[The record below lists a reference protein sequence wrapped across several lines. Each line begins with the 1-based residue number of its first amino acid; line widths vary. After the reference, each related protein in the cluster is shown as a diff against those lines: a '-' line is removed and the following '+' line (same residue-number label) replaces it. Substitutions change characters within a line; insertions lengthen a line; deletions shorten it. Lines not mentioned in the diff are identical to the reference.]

1 MFRLRLEDAFIQQLS
16 GDTRKWLG
24 NTMTAMLVADGA
36 IGQAEMPALR
46 DALELLETKEE
57 AAALMEQ
64 VKTKETIEI
73 VDLKDERNICAIA
86 FFFLSSIIVMDGR
99 VTKSEAEM
107 FKKVGGKLGFSR
119 DYARQVL
126 EWATEQMKLNKRRNA
141 MIEEA
146 SGLRAQYS

>member
-16 GDTRKWLG
+16 GDTRKWLA

-46 DALELLETKEE
+46 DALELLETQEE
-57 AAALMEQ
+57 AAALMEK

-107 FKKVGGKLGFSR
+107 FKKVGGKLGFNR

-141 MIEEA
+141 MINEA

>member
-46 DALELLETKEE
+46 DALSLLETQEE
-57 AAALMEQ
+57 TVALMEK

-73 VDLKDERNICAIA
+73 VDLKDERNICAVT
-86 FFFLSSIIVMDGR
+86 FFFLSSIIVMDGK

-107 FKKVGGKLGFSR
+107 FKKVGGNLGFSR

-141 MIEEA
+141 MINEA
-146 SGLRAQYS
+146 SGLHAQYS

>member
-1 MFRLRLEDAFIQQLS
+1 
-16 GDTRKWLG
+16 
-24 NTMTAMLVADGA
+24 
-36 IGQAEMPALR
+36 
-46 DALELLETKEE
+46 LLETKEE
-57 AAALMEQ
+57 AAALMEK

-73 VDLKDERNICAIA
+73 VDLKDERNICAVA

-107 FKKVGGKLGFSR
+107 FKKVGGKLGFNR

>member
-16 GDTRKWLG
+16 GDTRRWLA

-46 DALELLETKEE
+46 DALELLETQEE
-57 AAALMEQ
+57 AAALMEK

-73 VDLKDERNICAIA
+73 VDLKDERNICAVA

-107 FKKVGGKLGFSR
+107 FKAVGGKLGFSR

-141 MIEEA
+141 MINEA

>member
-16 GDTRKWLG
+16 GDTRKWLA

-57 AAALMEQ
+57 AAALMEK
-64 VKTKETIEI
+64 VKNKESIEI
-73 VDLKDERNICAIA
+73 VDLKDERNTCAVA

-141 MIEEA
+141 MINEA

>member
-16 GDTRKWLG
+16 GDTRRWLA

-46 DALELLETKEE
+46 DALELLETQEE
-57 AAALMEQ
+57 AAALMEK

-73 VDLKDERNICAIA
+73 VDLKDERNICAVA

>member
-16 GDTRKWLG
+16 GDTRKWLA

-46 DALELLETKEE
+46 DALELLETQEE
-57 AAALMEQ
+57 AAALMEK

-73 VDLKDERNICAIA
+73 VDLKDERNICAVA

-141 MIEEA
+141 MINEA

>member
-24 NTMTAMLVADGA
+24 NTMPAMLVADGA

-57 AAALMEQ
+57 AAALMEK

-107 FKKVGGKLGFSR
+107 FKKVGGKLGFNR

>member
-24 NTMTAMLVADGA
+24 NTMTAMLVADGT

-57 AAALMEQ
+57 AAALMEK

-73 VDLKDERNICAIA
+73 VDLKDERNICAVA

-107 FKKVGGKLGFSR
+107 FKKVGGKLGFNR

>member
-46 DALELLETKEE
+46 DALSLLETQEE
-57 AAALMEQ
+57 TVALMEK

-73 VDLKDERNICAIA
+73 VDLKDERNICAVA
-86 FFFLSSIIVMDGR
+86 FFFLSSIIVMDGK

-107 FKKVGGKLGFSR
+107 FKKVGGNLGFSR

>member
-73 VDLKDERNICAIA
+73 VDLKDERNICAVA

-141 MIEEA
+141 MINEA

>member
-16 GDTRKWLG
+16 GDTRRWLA

-46 DALELLETKEE
+46 DALELLETQEE
-57 AAALMEQ
+57 AAALMEK

-73 VDLKDERNICAIA
+73 VDLKDERNICAVA

-141 MIEEA
+141 MINEA

>member
-107 FKKVGGKLGFSR
+107 FKKVGGKLGFNR

>member
-46 DALELLETKEE
+46 DALSLLETQEE
-57 AAALMEQ
+57 TVALMEK

-73 VDLKDERNICAIA
+73 VDLKDERNICAVT
-86 FFFLSSIIVMDGR
+86 FFFLSSIIVMDGK

-107 FKKVGGKLGFSR
+107 FKKVGGKLGFNR

-141 MIEEA
+141 MINEA
-146 SGLRAQYS
+146 SGLHAQYS

>member
-57 AAALMEQ
+57 AAALMEK
-64 VKTKETIEI
+64 VKTKETIEL

-99 VTKSEAEM
+99 VTKREAEM
-107 FKKVGGKLGFSR
+107 FKAVGGKLGFSR

>member
-46 DALELLETKEE
+46 DALELLETQEE
-57 AAALMEQ
+57 AAALMEK

-73 VDLKDERNICAIA
+73 VDLKDERNICAVA

-107 FKKVGGKLGFSR
+107 FKKVGGKLGFNR

>member
-16 GDTRKWLG
+16 GDTRRWLA

-46 DALELLETKEE
+46 DALSLLETQEE
-57 AAALMEQ
+57 TVALMEK

-73 VDLKDERNICAIA
+73 VDLKDERNICAVA

-107 FKKVGGKLGFSR
+107 FKKVGGKLGFNR

>member
-46 DALELLETKEE
+46 DALSLLETQEE
-57 AAALMEQ
+57 TVALMEK

-73 VDLKDERNICAIA
+73 VDLKDERNICAVA

-107 FKKVGGKLGFSR
+107 FKKVGGKLGFNR

>member
-57 AAALMEQ
+57 AAALMEK

-73 VDLKDERNICAIA
+73 VDLKDERNICAVA

-107 FKKVGGKLGFSR
+107 FKAVGGKLGFSR

>member
-1 MFRLRLEDAFIQQLS
+1 MFLLRLEDAFIQQLS

-57 AAALMEQ
+57 AAALMEK

-73 VDLKDERNICAIA
+73 VDLKDERNICAVA

-126 EWATEQMKLNKRRNA
+126 EWATEQMKLNKRRNS

>member
-16 GDTRKWLG
+16 GATRKWLA

-46 DALELLETKEE
+46 DALELLETNEE
-57 AAALMEQ
+57 AAVLMEK

-73 VDLKDERNICAIA
+73 VDLKDERNICAVA
-86 FFFLSSIIVMDGR
+86 FFFLSSIIVMDRR

>member
-1 MFRLRLEDAFIQQLS
+1 MFRLRLEDAFIQQLN

-36 IGQAEMPALR
+36 IGKAEMPALR

-57 AAALMEQ
+57 AAALMEK

-107 FKKVGGKLGFSR
+107 FKKVGGKLGFNR

>member
-1 MFRLRLEDAFIQQLS
+1 MLRLSLEDAFIQQLS

-57 AAALMEQ
+57 AAALMEK

-73 VDLKDERNICAIA
+73 VDLKDERNICAVA

-107 FKKVGGKLGFSR
+107 FKAVGGKLGFSR

>member
-16 GDTRKWLG
+16 GDTRKWLA

-46 DALELLETKEE
+46 DALELLETQEE
-57 AAALMEQ
+57 AAALMEK

-73 VDLKDERNICAIA
+73 VDLKDERNICAVA

-107 FKKVGGKLGFSR
+107 FKKVGGKLGFNR

-141 MIEEA
+141 MINEA

>member
-16 GDTRKWLG
+16 GDTRKWLA

-57 AAALMEQ
+57 AAALMEK

-73 VDLKDERNICAIA
+73 VDLKDERNICAVA

-107 FKKVGGKLGFSR
+107 FKKVGGKLGFNR

-146 SGLRAQYS
+146 IGLRAQYS

>member
-46 DALELLETKEE
+46 DALELLETQEE
-57 AAALMEQ
+57 AAALMEK

-73 VDLKDERNICAIA
+73 VDLKDERNICAVA

-141 MIEEA
+141 MINEA

>member
-16 GDTRKWLG
+16 GDTRRWLA

-46 DALELLETKEE
+46 DALELLETQEE
-57 AAALMEQ
+57 AAALMEK

-107 FKKVGGKLGFSR
+107 FKKVGGKLGFNR

-141 MIEEA
+141 MINEA

>member
-57 AAALMEQ
+57 AAALMEK

-73 VDLKDERNICAIA
+73 VDLKDERNICAVA

-107 FKKVGGKLGFSR
+107 FKNVGGKLGFNR

>member
-46 DALELLETKEE
+46 DALELLETQEE
-57 AAALMEQ
+57 AAALMEK

-107 FKKVGGKLGFSR
+107 FKKVGGKLGSNR

>member
-57 AAALMEQ
+57 AAALMEK

-73 VDLKDERNICAIA
+73 VDLKDERNICAVA

-107 FKKVGGKLGFSR
+107 FKKVGGNLGFSR